1 MKLSSVKILVFNFLL
16 LITISALTFWLFQG
30 YRLLTLQNMKI
41 LSLLSFL
48 WLLFTFLFRKY
59 RFSFRRRFG
68 GVLNRILLSNLT
80 AFIAFYLLLYLLTI
94 SRPTWKLLLTV
105 FLLTNL
111 AEMIYAYFYF
121 WLKYASIE
129 PDFEEKEKKKKPVP
143 RYIPN
148 IPLTNLLTK
157 KQIEH
162 REFTLLH
169 EIGKEAYQFIYYYAA
184 LDTSNTLILSTSS
197 DFNIRTQ
204 LTPSFDCILNIRKIN
219 DIRRINKFFEAA
231 NAKLPE
237 GGLFI
242 GLVETKDERKKRIL
256 KKFPAGINYIYYMFD
271 FVFKRI
277 APKFIITKQLYF
289 MITRGLNRI
298 LTKAETFG
306 RLYSCGFEVLD
317 EKEID
322 NYLYFVA
329 LKVKK
334 PLYPSHPS
342 YGPFIAL
349 ERVGKGGKMI
359 KVYKLRTM
367 HPYAEYLQDYVFKK
381 QGLQD
386 GGKFKDDFRISTLGS
401 IFRKLWID
409 EFPMLINL
417 FKGDLKLIGV
427 RPISKHYFNL
437 YTEDLKQKR
446 IKIKPGLI
454 PPFYADMPET
464 FEEIMES
471 EQKYLDMY
479 TKHPFVTDLTY
490 FFLALYNI
498 IIKRKRS
505 R

>member
-1 MKLSSVKILVFNFLL
+1 MKLTSLKILVFNFLL
-16 LITISALTFWLFQG
+16 LILISALSFWFFQG
-30 YRLLTLQNMKI
+30 YRLLTLQNLKI

-48 WLLFTFLFRKY
+48 WLVGTFLFRKY

-68 GVLNRILLSNLT
+68 GVLNRIIISNIT
-80 AFIAFYLLLYLLTI
+80 AFTTFYLLLFLLPIT
-94 SRPTWKLLLTV
+94 RPTWKILLTV

-111 AEMIYAYFYF
+111 AEIVYAYFYF
-121 WLKYASIE
+121 WLKYASVE
-129 PDFEEKEKKKKPVP
+129 PEFDFRQKKKKTISRYVP
-143 RYIPN
+143 HIT
-148 IPLTNLLTK
+148 LTNLLTE

-184 LDTSNTLILSTSS
+184 LDTSNTLILNTSS
-197 DFNIRTQ
+197 DFNIQTQ

-231 NAKLPE
+231 NSKLPE

-242 GLVETKDERKKRIL
+242 GLVETKNERKKRIL
-256 KKFPAGINYIYYMFD
+256 KKYPLVINYIYYMFD

-277 APKFIITKQLYF
+277 APKFIFTKQLYF
-289 MITRGLNRI
+289 IVTRGLNRI

-306 RLYSCGFEVLD
+306 RLYSCGFEVLE
-317 EKEID
+317 EKEIN

-329 LKVKK
+329 IKVKK

-349 ERVGKGGKMI
+349 ERVGKGGEMI

-367 HPYAEYLQDYVFKK
+367 HPYAEYLQDYVYKT

-386 GGKFKDDFRISTLGS
+386 GGKFKNDFRISTLGA

-409 EFPMLINL
+409 ELPMLINL
-417 FKGDLKLIGV
+417 LKGELKLVGV
-427 RPISKHYFNL
+427 RPISRHYFNL
-437 YTEDLKQKR
+437 YTDELKKKR
-446 IKIKPGLI
+446 TKTKPGLI
-454 PPFYADMPET
+454 PPFYVDMPET
-464 FEEIMES
+464 MEEIMAS
-471 EQKYLDMY
+471 ENKYLDLHA
-479 TKHPFVTDLTY
+479 THPMITDTRY

-498 IIKRKRS
+498 VIRRKRS
-505 R
+505 K